1 MATGASS
8 LSDTPDSGGPS
19 AEFNRAAKLHQQGH
33 LDTAARRYAGILAE
47 NPSHAPTLHM
57 LGILKHQQNDNE
69 AALTLLERAARTDG
83 TNPLYLLN
91 LGIVQLAA
99 GLLEQS
105 CDTLTAVL
113 ERAPDQTEAQ
123 FRRGLALNQ
132 RGMLDEAEADLRGAL
147 ESGLKDHNA
156 VIAYGAL
163 MDIEVKREQAL
174 PLKEIVE
181 EAVKRFPR
189 DSRLLHV
196 SADALRR
203 MEQFRD
209 AIPLYEKAI
218 ELDPAFI
225 APYCNLGVT
234 YSALKEFDKS
244 RDVLKRAIRRR
255 GDMPVLYNSLASTE
269 YAADNYQGA
278 VDQCERVLEI
288 DPHNSEAYNMIGRA
302 LAASGM
308 YEDAI
313 AAYRKA
319 IDVNPDNAT
328 AAIVN
333 LGSTLHSI
341 GLADQAVDWYQ
352 VALSRQPGLDL
363 AYWNLSLSLLA
374 IGKIEEGWDL
384 YSYGFTSRQRN
395 PYRPFPGMLWDGA
408 PAPDKTVMV
417 WREQGIGD
425 DLRFSSAFH
434 DIEKRVGKLIIETD
448 ARLVPLYQR
457 TWPDALVRAET
468 RTSTGLGN
476 MTGDPDF
483 DLTAPAGLAASYV
496 RRRLQDFPKEHG
508 HLVPCPE
515 RTAAFAEWLKT
526 LGPGP
531 KVGIS
536 WRSRLR
542 NAARNF
548 YYTDLADWLDLLSTE
563 GVHFINL
570 QYDGA
575 GEDIAALKK
584 EHGLIVHE
592 APDID
597 LMNDLDGAAALTR
610 LMDAVVSTCT
620 SVADMAGAVGA
631 PTFMYIMQR
640 HQCMLGQNGVPW
652 APSIRAYGIHP
663 GFTHKNE
670 FVSAITQDCRAFIA
684 GLEKDV

>member
-8 LSDTPDSGGPS
+8 LSDTPGSGGAS

-69 AALTLLERAARTDG
+69 AALALLERAARTDG

-91 LGIVQLAA
+91 LGIVQLAT

-113 ERAPDQTEAQ
+113 ERAPDHMEAR
-123 FRRGLALNQ
+123 FRRGIALNQ
-132 RGMLDEAEADLRGAL
+132 RGMLDEAESDLRAAL
-147 ESGLKDHNA
+147 ANGLKDHNA
-156 VIAYGAL
+156 VTAYGAL

-174 PLKEIVE
+174 PLKQIVE

-189 DSRLLHV
+189 ESRLLHV

-288 DPHNSEAYNMIGRA
+288 DPDNSEAYNMIGRS

-319 IDVNPDNAT
+319 LELNPDT
-328 AAIVN
+328 AAALIN
-333 LGSTLHSI
+333 MGSALHSL
-341 GLADQAVDWYQ
+341 GLADQAIDWYQ
-352 VALSRQPGLDL
+352 IALSREPGLDL

-374 IGKIEEGWDL
+374 VGQIEEGWDL
-384 YSYGFTSRQRN
+384 YSYGFASRQRQ
-395 PYRPFPGMLWDGA
+395 PYRPFPGMLWDGT

-457 TWPDALVRAET
+457 TWPEALVRTET

-476 MTGDPDF
+476 MEGDPDF
-483 DLTAPAGLAASYV
+483 DLAVPAGLAASYV
-496 RRRLQDFPKEHG
+496 RRTLDDFPAEPG

-515 RTAAFAEWLKT
+515 RAAAFAKWLET

-531 KVGIS
+531 KIGLS

-542 NAARNF
+542 TAVRNY
-548 YYTDLADWLDLLSTE
+548 YYTELTDWLELLRTE
-563 GVHFINL
+563 GVHFVNL

-575 GEDIAALKK
+575 SEDIAALKK

-592 APDID
+592 APDTD
-597 LMNDLDGAAALTR
+597 LMNDLDGAAALTSV
-610 LMDAVVSTCT
+610 LDAVVSAGT

-631 PTFMYIMQR
+631 PTFMYTMQR
-640 HQCMLGQNGVPW
+640 HQCMLGQDNIPW
-652 APSIRAYGIHP
+652 APSVRVYGLHP
-663 GFTHKNE
+663 GFTARE
-670 FVSAITQDCRAFIA
+670 DYVSAITQDCRAFIA
-684 GLEKDV
+684 GLEKDA

>member
-278 VDQCERVLEI
+278 VDQCARVLEI
-288 DPHNSEAYNMIGRA
+288 DPDNSEAYNMIGRA

-352 VALSRQPGLDL
+352 VALSREPGLDL

-476 MTGDPDF
+476 MTGEPDF